1 MDDEGYLIGEMDPF
15 KRTVSVLAIVGLVD
29 EESDDIIVPLAASV
43 VVLIEDKLAMFRI
56 GEDIAILV
64 GARADLKDKDVYVF
78 VADFIE
84 SDWVTVV
91 KVLSSMD
98 PGEEIKLALEDNE
111 AASPLMDTGSVPVL
125 SGEDRRLEEIG
136 TWFWGC

>member
-1 MDDEGYLIGEMDPF
+1 MDPF
-15 KRTVSVLAIVGLVD
+15 KRTVSLLAIVGLVD

-43 VVLIEDKLAMFRI
+43 VVLIVDKLAMLRI
-56 GEDIAILV
+56 GEDTDILV

-78 VADFIE
+78 VVDFIE

-125 SGEDRRLEEIG
+125 PGEDRRLEEIG

>member
-1 MDDEGYLIGEMDPF
+1 MDPF

-64 GARADLKDKDVYVF
+64 GAREDLKDKDVYVF
-78 VADFIE
+78 VVDFIE

-125 SGEDRRLEEIG
+125 PGEDRRLEEIG

>member
-125 SGEDRRLEEIG
+125 PGEDRRLEEIG

>member
-1 MDDEGYLIGEMDPF
+1 MDPF
-15 KRTVSVLAIVGLVD
+15 KRIVSVLAFVDFVD
-29 EESDDIIVPLAASV
+29 EEIDDISVPLAASV

-56 GEDIAILV
+56 GEDTAILV

-78 VADFIE
+78 VVDFIE

-125 SGEDRRLEEIG
+125 PGEDRRLEEIG
-136 TWFWGC
+136 T

>member
-1 MDDEGYLIGEMDPF
+1 MDPF

-64 GARADLKDKDVYVF
+64 GAREDLKDKDEYVF
-78 VADFIE
+78 VVDFIE

-125 SGEDRRLEEIG
+125 PGEDRRLEEIG

>member
-1 MDDEGYLIGEMDPF
+1 MDPF
-15 KRTVSVLAIVGLVD
+15 KIIVSVLAFVDFVD
-29 EESDDIIVPLAASV
+29 EEIDDISVPLAASV

-56 GEDIAILV
+56 GEDTAILV

-78 VADFIE
+78 VVDFIE

-125 SGEDRRLEEIG
+125 TGEDRRLEEIG
-136 TWFWGC
+136 T

>member
-64 GARADLKDKDVYVF
+64 GARVDLKDKDVYVF

-125 SGEDRRLEEIG
+125 PGEDRRLEEIG

>member
-1 MDDEGYLIGEMDPF
+1 MDPF

-64 GARADLKDKDVYVF
+64 GVRADLKDKDVYVF
-78 VADFIE
+78 VVDFIE

-125 SGEDRRLEEIG
+125 PGEDRRLEEIG

>member
-1 MDDEGYLIGEMDPF
+1 MDPF

-78 VADFIE
+78 VVDFIE

-125 SGEDRRLEEIG
+125 PGEDRRLEEIG
-136 TWFWGC
+136 IWFWGC